1 MIQTLHSY
9 WAYLTLLL
17 LLVAIFNALF
27 GWLGKNNYYKK
38 DLRISLFALVVL
50 HIQLLLGI
58 VLYFTSPI
66 VKHMFQEGMG
76 MAMKDAVVRMFS
88 VEHPLMMLIG
98 VVLVTIGFK
107 RHTQKVGSTAMF
119 KTLFIY
125 YGIALVFILSRIP
138 WKMWFNG

>member
-9 WAYLTLLL
+9 WAYLTVLLML
-17 LLVAIFNALF
+17 FAVFNALF

-50 HIQLLLGI
+50 YIQLLLGI

-76 MAMKDAVVRMFS
+76 TAMKDATIRLFS
-88 VEHPLMMLIG
+88 VEHPLMMIIAIA
-98 VVLVTIGFK
+98 LVTIGFK
-107 RHTQKVGSTAMF
+107 KHTQKVGSVPMF
-119 KTLFIY
+119 KILFIY

-138 WKMWFNG
+138 WEKWFNG